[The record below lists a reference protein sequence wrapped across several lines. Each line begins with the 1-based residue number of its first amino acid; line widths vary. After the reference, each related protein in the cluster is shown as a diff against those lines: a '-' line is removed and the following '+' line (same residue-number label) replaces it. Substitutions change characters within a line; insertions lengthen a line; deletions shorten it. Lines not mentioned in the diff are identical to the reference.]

1 MARDP
6 FITIVV
12 SFFSKVL
19 KVNKNQT
26 MVQVLGFIEANGVL
40 FSCFLKNVKRQNY
53 LNFHLQLIIIMYAQF
68 FSHVIHFHM
77 GCGHMFNKKLVAVN
91 IFEM

>member
-1 MARDP
+1 VACDP

-26 MVQVLGFIEANGVL
+26 MVQVLGFIEANGV
-40 FSCFLKNVKRQNY
+40 
-53 LNFHLQLIIIMYAQF
+53 
-68 FSHVIHFHM
+68 
-77 GCGHMFNKKLVAVN
+77 
-91 IFEM
+91 